1 MRKILFLDIDG
12 VLNPKWWVQKPSVD
26 RYGCAFSRKCV
37 ANLAKILKDTSAEI
51 VVSSSWKCMGL
62 TGLQAMWKDRNLP
75 GKVVDVT
82 PDYLSDEMLQNSAF
96 NNDDVLYHRGC
107 EIKGW
112 LSLHGE
118 GVSNYAIIDDMD
130 DMLPEQLQHF
140 VWTNEEFG
148 LTEGDAAQA
157 IMVLNHLHV

>member
-26 RYGCAFSRKCV
+26 RYGCAFPSKCV
-37 ANLAKILKDTSAEI
+37 ANLAKILEETGAEI
-51 VVSSSWKCMGL
+51 VVSSSWKGMGL
-62 TGLQAMWKDRNLP
+62 TTLQAMWKDRILP

-82 PDYLSDEMLQNSAF
+82 PDNLNDEMLQNSVF
-96 NNDDVLYHRGC
+96 NNDDVLHSRGC
-107 EIKGW
+107 EINGW

-118 GVSNYAIIDDMD
+118 GVNNYVIIDDMD
-130 DMLPEQLQHF
+130 DMLPEQNQHF

-157 IMVLNHLHV
+157 IMILNHLHV